1 MKKWFIEHKKQ
12 IILSLAGTLLPVLI
26 GLLLWGRL
34 PEQMV
39 THFGADAVPDGT
51 SAKAFAVFVLP
62 LVMAAL
68 DLLALVFTALDPGH
82 RNQNK
87 KALGMVF
94 WIMPAISISVCG
106 MMYAIAL
113 GKTAHP
119 VMILPVMLGGLFV
132 GIGNYMPKVKQNT
145 TLGIK
150 IYWTLHN
157 EENWNKTH
165 RFAGKCWVVGGV
177 LMMLTAVLP
186 TDWILALMLL
196 ALVPLL
202 GLPIGYSYRIYREH
216 KAQGIDYAA
225 PPATKAQKRI
235 RILVVVLVLAL
246 VAGLSVVMFTGDITY
261 TCGEASM
268 HIEASFSAD
277 MDVAYVDMEEIRLEE
292 DFDIGSRTMGFGSA
306 RLSMGL
312 FENRQLGSY
321 TLYAYN
327 SCDSMVLIRSGDE
340 YLAFNARTEEETLA
354 LYEALLE
361 KVGR

>member
-12 IILSLAGTLLPVLI
+12 IILSLAGTLLPALI

-68 DLLALVFTALDPGH
+68 DLLALAFTALDPGH

-87 KALGMVF
+87 KALGMIF

-119 VMILPVMLGGLFV
+119 MMILPVMLGGLFV
-132 GIGNYMPKVKQNT
+132 GIGNYLPKVKQNT

-186 TDWILALMLL
+186 TDWMLALMLL

-216 KAQGIDYAA
+216 KVQGIDYAA
-225 PPATKAQKRI
+225 PPATKEQKRI
-235 RILVVVLVLAL
+235 RILVVVLVLAVL
-246 VAGLSVVMFTGDITY
+246 IGVGVLMFTGDV
-261 TCGEASM
+261 TCTLGEDALTVES
-268 HIEASFSAD
+268 SFANGL
-277 MDVAYVDMEEIRLEE
+277 ALPYGEIDEIQFRE
-292 DFDIGSRTMGFGSA
+292 DFDKGSRTMGFGSA
-306 RLSMGL
+306 RLSLGV
-312 FENRQLGSY
+312 FESEEFPVY

-327 SCDSMVLIRSGDE
+327 SCDAAVLIRSGQKW
-340 YLAFNARTEEETLA
+340 LAVNAKTAEETLA